1 MKLVPDSE
9 NYLKVGAVKSAYN
22 KPILLLLIIAGS
34 IYIIELFNMYLL
46 YLLPDIP
53 RIPEAILDS
62 TLLIVLISP
71 VLYRFLFRPVMA
83 HISKNKRELDIRT
96 ALLSISE
103 AVSSTD
109 GFKDLLSSI
118 HHILG
123 GLVDTKN
130 FYIALY
136 DDKTNRYTF
145 PYFVDEYDKPDFA
158 PQKLRQSLTDYVRRT
173 GEPLLIDKEAFKK
186 HEKDGEIILVG
197 TPPLIWLGVPL
208 IASTGVIGVVTVQNY
223 HDKNAY
229 SNEDLDLMYFVAQNI
244 ASAIEKKRAEEELRK
259 LSHVIEQSQ
268 ASIMITDVKGKIEYV
283 NPQFTKLTGYTSEE
297 VIGKSPNILNS
308 KIHNEEF
315 YEELW
320 NTIYSG
326 KTWIGEFQNEKKN
339 GELYWESAIISPVYD
354 SEDRITCY
362 VAIKENITERKRLE
376 EEELN
381 LHEKLKKAKRLESL
395 GILAGGVAHDLNNI
409 LGPIRG
415 YPDLILEILPEDS
428 SVRDDIIA
436 IRTAAD
442 RASNVI
448 GDLLALARR
457 GRYNMKPLNLND
469 IVKSYLKSAN
479 FCKLKEANKN
489 SHLKLDIEDT
499 SCFVKGSD
507 THLEKV
513 IMNLTIN
520 AFESMEDGGTVS
532 INTSKKDVKRTSLLE
547 DKSVDGK
554 FVVLEIADE
563 GYGISEENIN
573 NIFDPFFTTK
583 KKTDSSGTG
592 LGLAVVHG
600 VIKDHDGFIEVESQV
615 GHGSKFTIYFPFI
628 EEKPLQEQMA
638 SYSISYQNSE
648 NLLIVEDSEEQRRL
662 SQRLLGHLG
671 YDIVCVENGRACI
684 EYLKNHGVDLV
695 LLDMIMEEDF
705 DGLDTYKEIRK
716 IQPELPVII
725 VSGFSESER
734 IKEAIELGVK
744 QLVKKPFRLN
754 TIGRVIREVLRDEIL
769 EAELL

>member
-1 MKLVPDSE
+1 MKSILESE
-9 NYLKVGAVKSAYN
+9 NYLKVSAVIPAYN
-22 KPILLLLIIAGS
+22 KPIILLLIITGS
-34 IYIIELFNMYLL
+34 IYVIELFNMYLL
-46 YLLPDIP
+46 YLLPDLP

-71 VLYRFLFRPVMA
+71 VLYLFLFRPVMT
-83 HISKNKRELDIRT
+83 HISKNKKELDIRT
-96 ALLSISE
+96 ALFNISE
-103 AVSSTD
+103 AVFSTD
-109 GFKDLLSSI
+109 DIKDLLSSI

-123 GLVDTKN
+123 GLIDAKN

-136 DDKTNRYTF
+136 DDKANRYTF
-145 PYFVDEYDKPDFA
+145 PYFVDEYGKPDLA
-158 PQKLRQSLTDYVRRT
+158 PQKLKQSLTDYVRRT
-173 GEPLLIDKEAFKK
+173 GEPLLLDKEGYKK
-186 HEKDGEIILVG
+186 LERDGKIILLG
-197 TPPLIWLGVPL
+197 TLPLIWLGVPL

-229 SNEDLDLMYFVAQNI
+229 SNEDLELMHFVAQNI
-244 ASAIEKKRAEEELRK
+244 ASAIEKKQAEEDLRK
-259 LSHVIEQSQ
+259 LSLVIEKSQ
-268 ASIMITDVKGKIEYV
+268 ASIIITDAEGKIEYV

-297 VIGKSPNILNS
+297 AIGKTPNILQS

-320 NTIYSG
+320 NTVTSG
-326 KTWIGEFQNEKKN
+326 KTWIGEFHNKKKN
-339 GELYWESAIISPVYD
+339 GELYWESAIISPVFD
-354 SEDRITCY
+354 SEGKITRY

-376 EEELN
+376 EEEHRLQI
-381 LHEKLKKAKRLESL
+381 KLKEAKRLESL

-428 SVRDDIIA
+428 AVRDDIIA
-436 IRTAAD
+436 IKTAAD
-442 RASNVI
+442 RASDVI

-469 IVKSYLKSAN
+469 VVKSYLNTPNFSA
-479 FCKLKEANKN
+479 LKETNKS
-489 SHLKLDIEDT
+489 SHLKFDIEDA
-499 SCFVKGSD
+499 SCFIKGSN

-532 INTSKKDVKRTSLLE
+532 INTSIKDLKRASLLE
-547 DKSVDGK
+547 DISVDGK
-554 FVVLEIADE
+554 FVVLEISDE

-573 NIFDPFFTTK
+573 SIFDPFFTTK

-615 GHGSKFTIYFPFI
+615 GHGSKFTINFPFI

-662 SQRLLGHLG
+662 GQRLLEHLG

-684 EYLKNHGVDLV
+684 EYLRNHGVDLV

-734 IKEAIELGVK
+734 IKEAINLGVK
-744 QLVKKPFRLN
+744 QLVKKPYRLN
-754 TIGRVIREVLRDEIL
+754 TIGRAIREVLGDEIL
-769 EAELL
+769 EVELL